1 MRRNILEERDRG
13 KAMTVIV
20 HIRDGDTV
28 TDYKPDE
35 KIGEELAQRLNEQ
48 AARAVS
54 IPKTA

>member
-1 MRRNILEERDRG
+1 
-13 KAMTVIV
+13 MTVIV

-28 TDYKPDE
+28 TDYKPEE
-35 KIGEELAQRLNEQ
+35 KIGTELAQRLNEQ